1 MRVYASVCGGGGVCA
16 FDVRRIQVVYV
27 SWALSGNATWL
38 GAALTRLSSSQA
50 YYDATATR
58 ATTMGATLTL
68 ATHLR
73 WAISLA
79 FNLSA

>member
-1 MRVYASVCGGGGVCA
+1 MCFWGVCA

-27 SWALSGNATWL
+27 SCATWL

-58 ATTMGATLTL
+58 AATMGAALTL